1 MLGRTEWQSDD
12 QYTASYVAKSGGLT
26 YFPRLELD
34 HHDGLIQ
41 ASDLHLAC
49 VPALIL
55 VVRAVGSQ
63 GLPVKN

>member
-1 MLGRTEWQSDD
+1 MIIILLHMSRI
-12 QYTASYVAKSGGLT
+12 VANLT

-55 VVRAVGSQ
+55 VVRAVGIQ